1 MMQQINLYRPELK
14 ETTSVFSTAT
24 MLQFTLLF
32 ILLFTVIYGYQWYR
46 IQPYQRQI
54 DGTQTELAQLQ
65 QQVTALESAKS
76 NKKSKLLENEIARV
90 SQELDRK
97 ELIARIL
104 TSRSFGNEAGFSAYL
119 ESFARGHV
127 DGTWLTNISIKAGG
141 SLLGLTGK
149 TLSSELVPLYIQKLA
164 KEESLEGS
172 AFNVLEIARAETKEG
187 STEINFTISTN

>member
-1 MMQQINLYRPELK
+1 MKQQINLYRPELREQK
-14 ETTSVFSTAT
+14 SVFSAAT

-32 ILLFTVIYGYQWYR
+32 ILLFSAIYGYQWYR

-54 DGTQTELAQLQ
+54 NGIQTELAKLQ
-65 QQVTALESAKS
+65 QQVTTLESAKAK
-76 NKKSKLLENEIARV
+76 KKSKLLENEIARV
-90 SQELDRK
+90 SQELEQK
-97 ELIARIL
+97 EQIARIL

-127 DGTWLTNISIKAGG
+127 DGTWLTSISIKAGG

-164 KEESLEGS
+164 KEAPLEGS

-187 STEINFTISTN
+187 DTEINFSISTN